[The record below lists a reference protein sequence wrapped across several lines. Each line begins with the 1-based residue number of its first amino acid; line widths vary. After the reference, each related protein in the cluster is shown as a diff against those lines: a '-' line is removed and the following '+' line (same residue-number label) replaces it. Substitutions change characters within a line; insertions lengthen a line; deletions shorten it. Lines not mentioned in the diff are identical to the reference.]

1 MDDAPPI
8 RLDDLI
14 TYVIDQRPTGGPLD
28 HLSVAVQTA
37 ARLDDVS
44 DHLIGH
50 FVDQA
55 RRSGASWTEIG
66 QSMGVTKQAVQKR
79 FVTNAFGDRAE
90 NGDRYSRFTPR
101 ARTVVVLAEQHA
113 RAAQHLQVTPLHVLL
128 GLLDEHEALAAR
140 ALIAQGVTLD
150 AVRTAT
156 LAGLGDTPQAEA
168 VPDHIPFA
176 PSAKLLLERVLREAL
191 LLGHNYIGTEHILLA
206 MLSGDDGDACRV
218 LVGLG
223 VDGAAVEQWIV
234 NELTRAHGARR
245 A

>member
-1 MDDAPPI
+1 MEQPSPI

-14 TYVIDQRPTGGPLD
+14 TFVTDQHPSGGALE

-37 ARLDDVS
+37 ARLDEMS

-79 FVTNAFGDRAE
+79 FVTHAFGEPKAE
-90 NGDRYSRFTPR
+90 GGDRYARFTPR
-101 ARTVVVLAEQHA
+101 ARSVVVHAQQHA
-113 RAAQHLQVTPLHVLL
+113 RTAHHNAVTPLHVLL

-150 AVRTAT
+150 GVRTAT
-156 LAGLGDTPQAEA
+156 LSRLADTPPAQFEPEH
-168 VPDHIPFA
+168 VPFA
-176 PSAKLLLERVLREAL
+176 PSAKLLLERCLREAL
-191 LLGHNYIGTEHILLA
+191 LLGHNYIGTEHMLLA
-206 MLSGDDGDACRV
+206 MLTDSEGDACRV
-218 LVGLG
+218 LAELG
-223 VDGAAVEQWIV
+223 VDGAAAERWIV
-234 NELTRAHGARR
+234 NELTRGQRPAQ
-245 A
+245 